1 MTVRQAVVVIH
12 GIGEQRPLDTLRG
25 FVKALAGEKQFRNK
39 PDAMSRLFELRRLQ
53 VPGDRHTPL
62 TDFYEYYW
70 AYRMRDTRV
79 NMVWRWLRSLLLRK
93 PRRIPR
99 PLLPI
104 YVLSWL
110 LVIIAGLTVAMGGL
124 QAPTPGPLAAL
135 VGSLFVGYAT
145 AFLYTYVGDAAR
157 YLDPHPDNIEQRNK
171 IREEGIAL
179 LHSLHESK
187 KYSRIIVVGHSLG
200 SVIGYDLIRLYWSS
214 VKPPAPETP
223 SQIDTLRGF
232 SEACDGIFHDET
244 ISEGEK
250 VERYHQLQFRLW
262 QELREKDMWPWLIT
276 DFITMGSPLTHAR
289 LLLARSD
296 EDFDARKADG
306 ELVTCPPDLRPAS
319 TWYSR
324 QYKTALGLRNAD
336 TPTHM
341 VPFACTRWTNLFFP
355 YRWVILGD
363 MIGGPLGG
371 NFGSGIRDIPVALKG
386 LAGTLA
392 SHVCYWIDPNRKGP
406 PSGGK
411 HPTQALKTALRL
423 DCLHRGV
430 RLPPP

>member
-25 FVKALAGEKQFRNK
+25 FIKAIVGEKQFRSK

-70 AYRMRDTRV
+70 AYHMRDTRAK
-79 NMVWRWLRSLLLRK
+79 MVWRWIRSLLLRSPK
-93 PRRIPR
+93 RIPR
-99 PLLPI
+99 QLLPI
-104 YVLSWL
+104 YALSWL
-110 LVIIAGLTVAMGGL
+110 LVIIAVLTVIKNGF
-124 QAPTPGPLAAL
+124 QTPTL
-135 VGSLFVGYAT
+135 GSLATLACSLVVGYVT

-179 LHSLHESK
+179 LHALHESK

-200 SVIGYDLIRLYWSS
+200 SVIGYDLLRLYWSS
-214 VKPPAPETP
+214 VKPPEPATP
-223 SQIDTLRGF
+223 SRLYALRGF
-232 SEACDGIFHDET
+232 SEACDEIFGDET
-244 ISEGEK
+244 ISKDEQ
-250 VERYHQLQFRLW
+250 VERYHQLQFKLW

-276 DFITMGSPLTHAR
+276 DFITMGSPLTHAQ

-306 ELVTCPPDLRPAS
+306 ELVTCPPDPRPANCL
-319 TWYSR
+319 YSR
-324 QYKTALGLRNAD
+324 RYKTPHGPRNAD

-355 YRWVILGD
+355 YRRVIFGD
-363 MIGGPLGG
+363 IIGGPLGG
-371 NFGSGIRDIPVALKG
+371 SFGAGIRDISVALNG
-386 LAGTLA
+386 FCGTLA
-392 SHVCYWIDPNRKGP
+392 SHVCYWVSPNRKA
-406 PSGGK
+406 PSSGK
-411 HPTQALKTALRL
+411 HPTQTVKTVLKL
-423 DCLHRGV
+423 DCLHGGV
-430 RLPPP
+430 KLPPP